1 MDNDSSRTD
10 DREDQRHPEQG
21 GANQDSGRRQYGNY
35 LGNNF
40 KQKNNRNFRSQDQ
53 RQTQA
58 QGQYQGQR
66 REFRKNDGQRQNQ
79 REQQDNR
86 ARNFRQQGILRTE
99 DETAEDIAMEVKAI
113 EAEIEME
120 LNELRSY
127 KVSFGA

>member
-21 GANQDSGRRQYGNY
+21 GANQDSGRRQN
-35 LGNNF
+35 GNNF
-40 KQKNNRNFRSQDQ
+40 KKKNRNFRSQDQ
-53 RQTQA
+53 RQAQP
-58 QGQYQGQR
+58 QGQNQGQR
-66 REFRKNDGQRQNQ
+66 REFRKNDGPRQNQ

>member
-21 GANQDSGRRQYGNY
+21 GANQDSGRRQNGNY
-35 LGNNF
+35 RGNNF
-40 KQKNNRNFRSQDQ
+40 KKKYRNFRSQDQ
-53 RQTQA
+53 RQAQP
-58 QGQYQGQR
+58 QGQNQGQR
-66 REFRKNDGQRQNQ
+66 REFRKNDGPRQNQ